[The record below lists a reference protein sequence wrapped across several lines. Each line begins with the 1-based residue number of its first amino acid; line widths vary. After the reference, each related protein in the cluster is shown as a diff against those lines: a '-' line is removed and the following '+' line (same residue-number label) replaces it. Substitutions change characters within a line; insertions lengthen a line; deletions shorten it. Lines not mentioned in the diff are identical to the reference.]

1 MFILG
6 DNTDAAIEKDQAT
19 PRDQYLSQ
27 TVLSN
32 TKKTQLVLN
41 KSAVTTL
48 LLFTLQ
54 LGYFLIN
61 MFEPLVLL
69 KVMQTN
75 HTIQEIFDQ
84 CGLIMRKLMDISLH
98 FLFNIYNEYI
108 INKIWH
114 C

>member
-1 MFILG
+1 MQLLRRTKQHPEI
-6 DNTDAAIEKDQAT
+6 NTFL
-19 PRDQYLSQ
+19 RQYSVIQ
-27 TVLSN
+27 
-32 TKKTQLVLN
+32 KKTPQLVSN
-41 KSAVTTL
+41 KSVVTIL

-54 LGYFLIN
+54 LVHFLIN
-61 MFEPLVLL
+61 IFEPLVLL

-84 CGLIMRKLMDISLH
+84 CGLIMRKLIDISLH